1 MLIQRQIL
9 FLIID
14 GSRSMT
20 GDFNMNRKS
29 TINVKKGTTARKNI
43 HAANISPV
51 YRTISDHNANIQTN
65 YEKYVN
71 DRLNH
76 SVSSTDR
83 KNTSQYLMDNPSS
96 EFADEDDVTGVKVTN
111 NDFHKVKKKRH
122 MI

>member
-29 TINVKKGTTARKNI
+29 TINVKKGTTARKNT

-111 NDFHKVKKKRH
+111 KDFHKVKKRD
-122 MI
+122 I